1 MSIKSSFIF
10 NCSCANGGRVQ
21 QIRQLHRGTHV
32 RNRPIQSLSACCLLL
47 NCSCFFRLLEPLL
60 WDYRKDLW
68 WVPLTSLLQLGLRC
82 AFLSARTAEYFTYA
96 VELCSPNAT
105 YKQFDKQRLFA
116 NLQLVLKGKI
126 PSAPDG
132 VDALDQGAINSW
144 KNQLE
149 NGPNCVATV
158 VTNTVSSFAQVK
170 ASFKRKQFPSQLPV
184 QMNVSVRYNGPSTVI
199 QFFCI
204 LRTKVNPLN

>member
-1 MSIKSSFIF
+1 MVGALTNAVTQFKSHRSPRMKQYLRNYFLLINSNTGNISIKSSFNC

-21 QIRQLHRGTHV
+21 QIRQLHRCTHV

-96 VELCSPNAT
+96 VELC
-105 YKQFDKQRLFA
+105 
-116 NLQLVLKGKI
+116 
-126 PSAPDG
+126 
-132 VDALDQGAINSW
+132 
-144 KNQLE
+144 
-149 NGPNCVATV
+149 
-158 VTNTVSSFAQVK
+158 
-170 ASFKRKQFPSQLPV
+170 
-184 QMNVSVRYNGPSTVI
+184 
-199 QFFCI
+199 
-204 LRTKVNPLN
+204 